1 LINSSSLAQLTIEF
15 DNQFD
20 HPSIPSLPEILST
33 ISASVAKHGENHF
46 FASVVQSKELIRMYH
61 DVVLWMLKRDML
73 ITLHLR
79 VRVVATREIKLFVRM
94 EREKALA
101 NKVGVVNSQ
110 DQNGLQSVGPGFGT
124 APSSM
129 LWLSPHRVPHP
140 GRRRSKDSGR
150 SDLSELVIKESDR
163 DDDINQRLTD
173 EDSETDE
180 EGLGWDTAEDDLLPS
195 MISDPGRATPLQRR
209 WLLAMSEGKEPHIA
223 RRFQL

>member
-1 LINSSSLAQLTIEF
+1 
-15 DNQFD
+15 
-20 HPSIPSLPEILST
+20 
-33 ISASVAKHGENHF
+33 
-46 FASVVQSKELIRMYH
+46 MYH

-79 VRVVATREIKLFVRM
+79 IRVVATREIKLFVRM

-101 NKVGVVNSQ
+101 NKVGVTNNQ
-110 DQNGLQSVGPGFGT
+110 DQNELQSESGHGLGT
-124 APSSM
+124 APSTM
-129 LWLSPHRVPHP
+129 LWLSPHTAHS
-140 GRRRSKDSGR
+140 GRQRSKDSGR

-163 DDDINQRLTD
+163 DGDNNQRLTD

-180 EGLGWDTAEDDLLPS
+180 EGLGWDTAEDDLFPS